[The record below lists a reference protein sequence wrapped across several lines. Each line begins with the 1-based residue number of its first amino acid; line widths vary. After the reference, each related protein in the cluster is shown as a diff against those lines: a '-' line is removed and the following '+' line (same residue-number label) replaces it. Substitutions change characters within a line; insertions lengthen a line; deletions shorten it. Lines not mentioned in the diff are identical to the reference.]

1 VELKFVMNF
10 YTSNRDQSSK
20 SEDTLVRY
28 LTFYCNLAD
37 RILEQFQD
45 GSDTNNNSSLLVN
58 SKMYKYGSVY
68 FEFFDTVNHFL
79 EFKTLEFSFFFVN
92 RINKF

>member
-1 VELKFVMNF
+1 MVFKGVELKFVMNF

-45 GSDTNNNSSLLVN
+45 GSDTNNNSSLLV
-58 SKMYKYGSVY
+58 VY